1 MMINIF
7 QLIGDLLHLISFII
21 IIYKIHRDKSCNGV
35 SAKTFEIYLIV
46 FCSRYLDLF
55 MYYIN
60 FYNTSMKILYISVTI
75 YILYLMHYK
84 YKSTYKRETEDKF
97 PHIYLIPFSIIMTL
111 LIHKN
116 WTWWGLTWSFSLWL
130 ESVACFPQINILVQN
145 NGVESFTA
153 HYLASLGS
161 YRFFYIL
168 LWIYR
173 YYDNRHFSLTS
184 ILSGTLQVLLYADF
198 FYVYLKNLKSSFTS
212 ELPVSNSKSN
222 EKSTIF

>member
-1 MMINIF
+1 
-7 QLIGDLLHLISFII
+7 
-21 IIYKIHRDKSCNGV
+21 
-35 SAKTFEIYLIV
+35 
-46 FCSRYLDLF
+46 
-55 MYYIN
+55 
-60 FYNTSMKILYISVTI
+60 
-75 YILYLMHYK
+75 MHYK

-222 EKSTIF
+222 EKSNIF